1 MSAPPRLTYHPGDSF
16 LHRLHPLV
24 KLGWLLWLSLLL
36 FVSPRREQNLLMAVV
51 LAVLALAIAL
61 YWRVGLRVGRGM
73 RGSRL
78 LLGSGIAFF
87 LLQALFVRR
96 GMPLFCLW
104 PWGGGAWPVTV
115 DGVRAGVI
123 VGGRFLAII
132 LLSMLTVATTDPSQ
146 LAYALMRAGLPY
158 RYGFA
163 LVTALRLAPLF
174 ELEGSTVYEAQ
185 LARGVRYDVRS
196 PTRLWKLLRQLLLPL
211 LVSALGKVDALA
223 ISMEG
228 RAFGRYPTRTFVR
241 QVQAT
246 RADRLALLAL
256 GVAVAAGMALWW
268 RVGR

>member
-1 MSAPPRLTYHPGDSF
+1 MDE
-16 LHRLHPLV
+16 V
-24 KLGWLLWLSLLL
+24 
-36 FVSPRREQNLLMAVV
+36 
-51 LAVLALAIAL
+51 
-61 YWRVGLRVGRGM
+61 
-73 RGSRL
+73 
-78 LLGSGIAFF
+78 AFF

-96 GMPLFCLW
+96 GTPLFYLW

-174 ELEGSTVYEAQ
+174 ELEASTVYEAQ

-196 PTRLWKLLRQLLLPL
+196 PVRLWTLLRQLLLPL

-223 ISMEG
+223 VSMEG

-241 QVQAT
+241 QVQMT
-246 RADRLALLAL
+246 RIDLLALLAL
-256 GVAVAAGMALWW
+256 GIAVATGAALWW
-268 RVGR
+268 WVGR